1 MRGRVMPALVGI
13 VRAIG
18 AKGGGQRFTVDTY
31 TVVPAASTCKLDS
44 GRFAH
49 HMHYVQGT
57 IGLRGGGQGGG
68 TRPEVGYQKNTK

>member
-1 MRGRVMPALVGI
+1 MPALIGV

-18 AKGGGQRFTVDTY
+18 AKGSGQGFPEDTY
-31 TVVPAASTCKLDS
+31 TVVPLASTCKLDS

-57 IGLRGGGQGGG
+57 LGLRGQGLG
-68 TRPEVGYQKNTK
+68 K